1 MTRPNLLVVMTDQ
14 QKATSL
20 GLYGNPDLRTPAL
33 EEMAGRGLLYRHAFT
48 PHPLCVPARVSLW
61 TGRYPHQHGSRSNE
75 IFMPE
80 NEPHAARV
88 LKQAGYTLALVGK
101 NHCFRK
107 NDLALFDHVY
117 LAGHTGPQGAEDL
130 LGVAEARRFYKE
142 YDFRPRWAA
151 HAIDYPRERCAAWLI
166 AERVRELFQAQKE
179 GRITG
184 PLCAWMSIPDPHP
197 PYAAPEPYAS
207 QLDPEALS
215 LPPWV
220 EGEFSESG
228 GKPQRQRFF
237 HALSRWSEATEV
249 DIRRALGMYY
259 AQSAFADE
267 CFGRVTSEIERLGLA
282 QGTIVAFTSDH
293 GDYAGE
299 HRMMT
304 KSSSM
309 YDCMTRV
316 PLVLS
321 WPGTLPE
328 GRTQDEL
335 VTTIDVVPT
344 LLRLAGVEAPPA
356 LTVDA
361 VNARGLPG
369 TGTGSLPAREAVFA
383 EYAAGGPYVSEIAS
397 DLMDVDRTGGVPRL
411 PYLRARECEGR
422 LKMVRTQRWKYV
434 YDPGDPIDELY
445 DLAADPWELTN
456 LAARPDCAATV
467 TEMRKHLL
475 DWSLETED
483 PRPVPLHYNLTT
495 FEHTETPTHWQ
506 HPHD

>member
-1 MTRPNLLVVMTDQ
+1 MTDQ

-20 GLYGNPDLRTPAL
+20 GLYGCPDLRTPAL

-75 IFMPE
+75 ILMPE
-80 NEPHAARV
+80 NEPHAARF
-88 LKQAGYTLALVGK
+88 LKAAGYTLALVGK
-101 NHCFRK
+101 NHCFRAD
-107 NDLALFDHVY
+107 DLSLFDHVY
-117 LAGHTGPQGAEDL
+117 LAGHTGPQGAEDG

-142 YDFRPRWAA
+142 QDFRARWAA

-166 AERVRELFQAQKE
+166 AEGVRELFQAQKE
-179 GRITG
+179 GRIQG
-184 PLCAWMSIPDPHP
+184 PLCVWMSIPDPHP

-207 QLDPEALS
+207 AFDPATLT
-215 LPPWV
+215 LPPWR
-220 EGEFSESG
+220 EGEFDAQG

-237 HALSRWSEATEV
+237 HALSRWPEATEA
-249 DIRRALGMYY
+249 DIRRALAMYY

-267 CFGRVTSEIERLGLA
+267 CVGRVTSELDRLGLA
-282 QGTIVAFTSDH
+282 QRTIVAYTSDH

-304 KSSSM
+304 KSSAM
-309 YDCMTRV
+309 YDCLTRV
-316 PLVLS
+316 PLLVS

-335 VTTIDVVPT
+335 VSTIDIVPT
-344 LLRLAGVEAPPA
+344 LLRLAEVEAPPA

-361 VNARGLPG
+361 VSAHGLPG
-369 TGTGSLPAREAVFA
+369 SGTSALPPRQAVFA

-397 DLMDVDRTGGVPRL
+397 HLMDVEGTAGVPRL

-422 LKMVRTQRWKYV
+422 LKMVRTHRWKYV
-434 YDPGDPIDELY
+434 YDSGDPVDELY
-445 DLAADPWELTN
+445 DLSTDPYELVN
-456 LAARPDCAATV
+456 LAAQAEHASVV
-467 TEMRKHLL
+467 TDMRKRLL

-483 PRPVPLHYNLTT
+483 ARPVPLYYDLTT
-495 FEHTETPTHWQ
+495 FENTEAPQHWQ
-506 HPHD
+506 RPHD